1 MTPTDEEAMW
11 AVGSG
16 DLDQAGV
23 LFDRYHAV
31 LYHFFYRMVQDR
43 ELSKDL
49 TQNVFVRLLRYRGSY
64 QFGQP
69 FRAWIY
75 RVARNV
81 ANDHFEKQKSNFV
94 DLKPIHE
101 RVAAHDGAEQAEQVV
116 ILQLALQQLPQSDR
130 DLLVMSRYQELKY
143 EEIAQIMGLS
153 LSAVKVRAHRAIKKL
168 KALYFK
174 HEN

>member
-1 MTPTDEEAMW
+1 MW

-16 DLDQAGV
+16 DLDQAGL
-23 LFDRYHAV
+23 LFDRYHV
-31 LYHFFYRMVQDR
+31 GLYHFFHRMIQDR

-64 QFGQP
+64 QPGQP

-81 ANDHFEKQKSNFV
+81 ANDHFEKQKSSFV
-94 DLKPIHE
+94 GLKPIHE
-101 RVAAHDGAEQAEQVV
+101 RVAAPDGAEQAEQVV
-116 ILQLALQQLPQSDR
+116 TLQLALQQLPQSDR

-153 LSAVKVRAHRAIKKL
+153 LSAVKVRVHRAIKKL
-168 KALYFK
+168 KELYFK